1 MDEVIVKRKSKDNT
15 IGLIDLVDNNLKDV
29 FVPLDRPDG
38 LGYGYG
44 GKPDK
49 IVLITGSA
57 RGIGKSIAELF
68 HNEGA
73 TVIITDILDNI
84 GSELSK
90 RLKNRNEYY
99 HLNVK
104 NENEWIQLTE
114 LIKEK
119 YNKLDVLI
127 NNAGITGF
135 LETDG
140 PFDGGNVDLDSHNP
154 SQKSL

>member
-1 MDEVIVKRKSKDNT
+1 M
-15 IGLIDLVDNNLKDV
+15 
-29 FVPLDRPDG
+29 
-38 LGYGYG
+38 
-44 GKPDK
+44 
-49 IVLITGSA
+49 

-99 HLNVK
+99 YLNVK

-135 LETDG
+135 LEIDG
-140 PFDGGNVDLDSHNP
+140 PFDGENVDLYSHNP

>member
-44 GKPDK
+44 GKLDK

-73 TVIITDILDNI
+73 TVIITDILDNV

-99 HLNVK
+99 HQNVK

-135 LETDG
+135 LETVG
-140 PFDGGNVDLDSHNP
+140 PFDGGNVDLDSHNS

>member
-44 GKPDK
+44 GKLDK

-73 TVIITDILDNI
+73 TVIITDILDNV

-99 HLNVK
+99 HQNVK